1 MLNDQEGCPIENVSA
16 KHSGLRAKDAPAE
29 QAGGLAR
36 KTYICMGGR
45 CIAPK
50 PAMQDRGIYNGAI
63 GNVVGLAFRESE
75 IPPSSLPD
83 CVLVR
88 FPKYCGPVFL
98 ENGPNSVPIA
108 PIERLLHCRCR
119 CARAMRPID
128 PSLGITLRKIH
139 GMTCGTGSDAERVVV
154 HPATPSFGKSHP
166 GGLYAA

>member
-1 MLNDQEGCPIENVSA
+1 MASREIIGFTIGPEMSRRILAGDARRE
-16 KHSGLRAKDAPAE
+16 RAH
-29 QAGGLAR
+29 R
-36 KTYICMGGR
+36 
-45 CIAPK
+45 
-50 PAMQDRGIYNGAI
+50 AMTSLHVRE
-63 GNVVGLAFRESE
+63 FR
-75 IPPSSLPD
+75 
-83 CVLVR
+83 
-88 FPKYCGPVFL
+88 VFL